1 MKGSISDEQILEGVK
16 RARKNVI
23 YKEAMRL
30 GEIKVSE
37 WLVMV
42 NKDMS
47 YKEYQATLVILQ
59 SIIER
64 LPKMNKVR

>member
-1 MKGSISDEQILEGVK
+1 MKTDEQILEGVK

-23 YKEAMRL
+23 YEEAMRL

-47 YKEYQATLVILQ
+47 YKEYQATLAILQ

-64 LPKMNKVR
+64 VPKINKVN

>member
-1 MKGSISDEQILEGVK
+1 MKTDKQILEGVK

-23 YKEAMRL
+23 HKEAMRL

-37 WLVMV
+37 WLAMV

-47 YKEYQATLVILQ
+47 YKEYQATMAILQ
-59 SIIER
+59 AIIEK
-64 LPKMNKVR
+64 LPKINKVH

>member
-1 MKGSISDEQILEGVK
+1 MKGSISDEKILEGIK

-23 YKEAMRL
+23 YEEAMRL

-47 YKEYQATLVILQ
+47 YKEYQATLAILQ

-64 LPKMNKVR
+64 LPKINKVN

>member
-1 MKGSISDEQILEGVK
+1 MKTDEQILEGVK

-23 YKEAMRL
+23 YEEAMRL

-47 YKEYQATLVILQ
+47 YKEYQATLAILQ

-64 LPKMNKVR
+64 LPKINKVN

>member
-1 MKGSISDEQILEGVK
+1 
-16 RARKNVI
+16 
-23 YKEAMRL
+23 MRL

-37 WLVMV
+37 WLVIV

-47 YKEYQATLVILQ
+47 YKEYQATLAILQ

-64 LPKMNKVR
+64 LPKINKVN

>member
-1 MKGSISDEQILEGVK
+1 MKTDEQILEGVK

-23 YKEAMRL
+23 YEEAMRL

-37 WLVMV
+37 WLAMV

-47 YKEYQATLVILQ
+47 YKEYQATLAILQ

-64 LPKMNKVR
+64 LPKINKVN